1 MKEDLTELQLR
12 LERLAVVMETIGDK
26 GQTLVL
32 KAMNDIALAVESE
45 MKPYPPATEANRPG
59 RVNSKGKPLGYY
71 ERGRGWWYPV
81 MAARQLGAELGKRQG
96 QVRGYK
102 LAGGG
107 LSQRLQAKWTSTAY
121 KEGRDYV
128 AEVGT
133 NVTYAPFVQGSKQPA
148 LFKRRGWKTAD
159 EVLTK
164 LEPDIVRRLNRLT
177 DELLSLL

>member
-1 MKEDLTELQLR
+1 MKDDLVELELR
-12 LERLAVVMETIGDK
+12 LSRLASAMERVGDK
-26 GQTLVL
+26 GQTLIL
-32 KAMNDIALAVESE
+32 QAMNDIALAVEGE
-45 MKPYPPATEANRPG
+45 IKPYPPATEANRPG
-59 RVNSKGKPLGYY
+59 RVNADGKPLGYY

-81 MAARQLGAELGKRQG
+81 MAARQLGAELGKRKG

-107 LSQRLQAKWTSTAY
+107 LSQKLQAKWTSTAY
-121 KEGRDYV
+121 KEGRGYV

-148 LFKRRGWKTAD
+148 LFNQRGWKTAD

-177 DELLSLL
+177 DELLALL